1 MHLYM
6 NISHR
11 STIYSVIYGYFMPH
25 HLGRRLRSWPSASL
39 VLWETSR
46 TKWELR
52 AVRDVLKVLSGAE
65 FMVDLVDV
73 PFQG

>member
-25 HLGRRLRSWPSASL
+25 HLARRLRSWPSASL